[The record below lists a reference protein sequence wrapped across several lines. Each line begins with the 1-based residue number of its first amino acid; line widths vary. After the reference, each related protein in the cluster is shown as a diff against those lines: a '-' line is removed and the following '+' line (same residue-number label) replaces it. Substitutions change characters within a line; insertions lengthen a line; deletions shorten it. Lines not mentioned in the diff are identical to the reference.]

1 MRRPSRRRSSA
12 SSENGT
18 RSSTTSTNL
27 GHTLAK
33 QCADHLERLAPFAE
47 RYGASSADDRVH
59 ESPGLLETLRHKSAE
74 LLGRSERSGLLLLR
88 DLRNLYVT
96 AQEAELAWLILAQAA
111 QAVRDRDLLQTV
123 TLCHEEAEAR
133 GEWLRTRIKES
144 PRFSP
149 PASARRSSLQPGGE
163 RFLDIGAAAWSFESR
178 LNPFRLDDD
187 DRWRLLNAEA
197 RGEFVV
203 CFVVDSA
210 KGEGLVVPSALQD
223 LSEEAFDPARPAGRG
238 RVEEHQRGPGL
249 HVHDLLMCS
258 LRRVSG

>member
-1 MRRPSRRRSSA
+1 MKLDKAIEDVQHAEAEPATELRVVGERHAVEHDLYRPRPHAGEAVRRPPRTTSPVRRALRRFVRRRPRA
-12 SSENGT
+12 
-18 RSSTTSTNL
+18 RI
-27 GHTLAK
+27 
-33 QCADHLERLAPFAE
+33 
-47 RYGASSADDRVH
+47 
-59 ESPGLLETLRHKSAE
+59 PGLLETLRHKSAE

-163 RFLDIGAAAWSFESR
+163 GFLDIGAAARSFESR
-178 LNPFRLDDD
+178 PNPFRLDDD

-197 RGEFVV
+197 RGEIVV

-210 KGEGLVVPSALQD
+210 KGEGVSW
-223 LSEEAFDPARPAGRG
+223 F
-238 RVEEHQRGPGL
+238 
-249 HVHDLLMCS
+249 
-258 LRRVSG
+258 RRRCRT